1 MNGYFAVQ
9 LDRSSCNVV
18 KKRATFPNIVSDHI
32 TLAYKPTKK
41 IYNKNKGGKN
51 NLQNTTRKGPK

>member
-41 IYNKNKGGKN
+41 IYDKIKTYS
-51 NLQNTTRKGPK
+51 LQEKTNFRQNR

>member
-18 KKRATFPNIVSDHI
+18 KKRATFPNIGAGLRGISS
-32 TLAYKPTKK
+32 KK
-41 IYNKNKGGKN
+41 VFQMIYHTF
-51 NLQNTTRKGPK
+51 L